1 MTSTQHYFKIPAN
14 GAVNEVADHMQRSK
28 NILPASWFSSQ
39 EMYEFERRAIFSKR
53 WLIISHKSR
62 LSQTGDWIRYS
73 FASYDIIITRDR
85 TGAIN
90 AFHNVCRHRAYPVI
104 EKEGA
109 GNNKILACRYHGWS
123 YGLNGKLAKAPGY
136 QEMNLDKEQN
146 SLFHCHTKVDR
157 KGFIWISLDARET
170 TEITFDEHFGDFD
183 AQDQYPQIDF
193 DDYTFDSEI
202 KKDDL
207 KANWKDESAA
217 STPEQIRKHFNT
229 TSTYYFP
236 NVSSTVSGKF
246 MVLEKVLPQGPDRTN
261 KHYEIYRH
269 KDCSDEEWKTISDAY
284 VDAAMVEKS
293 NESVPILFQNILRVA
308 ITEHYKQEKAAG
320 REIWPS
326 RPVHSAST
334 DQADEDEAICA
345 GLTCGPQKE
354 VLAW

>member
-1 MTSTQHYFKIPAN
+1 MAGTQHYFSTSTDSTTASLN
-14 GAVNEVADHMQRSK
+14 GSENT
-28 NILPASWFSSQ
+28 LPAAWYSSQ

-53 WLIISHKSR
+53 WLFISHKSR
-62 LSQTGDWIRYS
+62 LTQTGDWIRYS

-136 QEMNLDKEQN
+136 QEMNFDKDQN
-146 SLFHCHTKVDR
+146 SLFRCHTKIDR
-157 KGFIWISLDARET
+157 NGFIWINMDAKET
-170 TEITFDEHFGDFD
+170 PGVSFDEHFVDVD
-183 AQDQYPQIDF
+183 AQHEHSQIDF

-202 KKDDL
+202 KTEGL
-207 KANWKDESAA
+207 KINWKHGSAD
-217 STPEQIRKHFNT
+217 STPNPTKEAFGT

-236 NVSSTVSGKF
+236 NASSTVSGKF
-246 MVLEKVLPQGPDRTN
+246 MAIQKVLPHAPGKTT
-261 KHYEIYRH
+261 KHYEMYRH
-269 KDCSDEEWKTISDAY
+269 KDCSDAEWKTISDAY
-284 VDAAMVEKS
+284 AGAAKAEKA
-293 NESVPILFQNILRVA
+293 NETAPAFFQTIVRAA

-326 RPVHSAST
+326 RPVHSGSA
-334 DQADEDEAICA
+334 DQADEDEEICA
-345 GLTCGPQKE
+345 GLACGPQKE